1 MNLLL
6 DTHALIWFINE
17 DRSLPDKS
25 KNLIKNINNDCFV
38 SIASIW
44 EIGIK
49 ISLKKL
55 DLHRRFD
62 EISMLMLKYNIE
74 LMPVSFEHIEKLIH
88 LEFHHRDPFDR
99 IIISQGIMEK
109 ITIITKDEIFKKY
122 KVKTLWD

>member
-44 EIGIK
+44 EIG
-49 ISLKKL
+49 
-55 DLHRRFD
+55 
-62 EISMLMLKYNIE
+62 Y
-74 LMPVSFEHIEKLIH
+74 PVK
-88 LEFHHRDPFDR
+88 RQR
-99 IIISQGIMEK
+99 
-109 ITIITKDEIFKKY
+109 
-122 KVKTLWD
+122 

>member
-1 MNLLL
+1 MIFHYSVFCRIYPCVL
-6 DTHALIWFINE
+6 TGY
-17 DRSLPDKS
+17 
-25 KNLIKNINNDCFV
+25 
-38 SIASIW
+38 